1 MLVIFGFLL
10 VTGRKHEIYKQ
21 RGWHFIVTGFGLLL
35 LGSLL
40 DITDNFESLNRYVVI
55 GDTPAEA
62 VLEKVVGYL
71 LGFALLFVGFWYWL
85 PLVGALRAAERRL
98 ETYSEDLKAK
108 VAERTVELE
117 SANEELQAEITER
130 KRVEEALR
138 LTQFAI
144 DHAGDAAFWLD
155 RDGRLIYVNDAAC
168 NMLGYS
174 REELLALG
182 VGDIDPD
189 VSPGD
194 FPRALERIKTSDSS
208 TFEARYRTKAGAI
221 VPVEVSI
228 HYLEYGDREFVAS
241 YARDITERK
250 RAEEELERLSR
261 QNELILNS
269 AGEGIYGLDLEGRTT
284 FINPA
289 AARMIGWEPEELIG
303 QPQHDILHHTR
314 PDGSPYPR
322 EECPIYAA
330 FKDGTAHHVTDE
342 IFWRQDGTSFPVEYV
357 STPIFE
363 DGKPVG
369 AVVVFRDITEQ
380 VAQRMEIERVA
391 SDLSQLI
398 DTANAPILGVDNRGL
413 INEWNQ
419 MAAKI
424 VGYSKKEA
432 LACSLVDKFI
442 GDDDKAAVKEVL
454 DKAIAGHETANFEF
468 TLYSKSGERVEML
481 LNATPRRDSAGNI
494 VGVIGVGQ
502 DITERKRAEGA
513 LRESEARAQAIV
525 NTAADAI
532 ITIDER
538 GIIERFNPASERLF
552 GYTADAAI
560 GRNVNILM
568 PSPYRDEHDSYLA
581 RYLSTGEKK
590 IIGIGREVIG
600 KRKDG
605 TTFPIEL
612 AVGEVRLGD
621 RRIFTGIIR
630 DITERKRIEQM
641 KNEFISIVS
650 HELRTPLT
658 SILGSLGLIKGGV
671 LGELPE
677 QAKEMIEIAHKNS
690 ERLVRLINDMLD
702 IEKIEAGKMEFK
714 IRPLEL
720 IPLIE
725 QTIQASRAYGE
736 EFGVEF
742 AVEHAL
748 PGVKVCAD
756 GDRLIQVVTNLL
768 SNAAKFSPRGDTVE
782 VSVSRHDGAIR
793 VAVADHGPGIA
804 EEFREHVFE
813 KFVQADSSDAREKG
827 GTGLGL
833 SICKAIVEKLGGRIG
848 FDTET
853 GAGTTFYFDL
863 PEWREAEAG
872 DIAETKAGDIAETKA
887 GDRPRVLIC
896 EDDRDI
902 ASLLRMMLDRGGYES
917 DIAYTAGQAQQM
929 LARQSYVAMTLDL
942 LLPDRN
948 GISLVRELR
957 AHENM
962 RSFPIIVVSIVAEDT
977 KKAVDGGTLEI
988 IDWLDKPID
997 QTRLLAVIN
1006 TAVRKGSTDR
1016 PRILHIE
1023 DDADVLR
1030 VVSSLLSDRA
1040 EVSQAATLREARK
1053 MLRRQH
1059 FDLVLLDLVMPDGS
1073 GTELLPLINKRT
1085 PPIPVVVFS
1094 AYEVDGAT
1102 AKMVAAILTK
1112 SRTSNEQLLDAIMA
1126 VIENG

>member
-1 MLVIFGFLL
+1 MSDSDDESARETSRETSIRRVGVWGVVAAATVLLGIFGADTWQHLESRQAFEWVSHTRAVQTQLSKML
-10 VTGRKHEIYKQ
+10 SVLQDAETGQ
-21 RGWHFIVTGFGLLL
+21 RGYLLTRSEEYL
-35 LGSLL
+35 EP
-40 DITDNFESLNRYVVI
+40 FEIANDR
-55 GDTPAEA
+55 ARA
-62 VLEKVVGYL
+62 VLEDLRTLTADNPRQQERLDRIESLVAEKLDELLQTILLLRTDGFDAALAVVQTGR
-71 LGFALLFVGFWYWL
+71 GKAVMDQIRSTIANMEAEENALLV
-85 PLVGALRAAERRL
+85 ER
-98 ETYSEDLKAK
+98 
-108 VAERTVELE
+108 
-117 SANEELQAEITER
+117 Q
-130 KRVEEALR
+130 
-138 LTQFAI
+138 
-144 DHAGDAAFWLD
+144 
-155 RDGRLIYVNDAAC
+155 
-168 NMLGYS
+168 
-174 REELLALG
+174 
-182 VGDIDPD
+182 
-189 VSPGD
+189 
-194 FPRALERIKTSDSS
+194 
-208 TFEARYRTKAGAI
+208 
-221 VPVEVSI
+221 
-228 HYLEYGDREFVAS
+228 
-241 YARDITERK
+241 
-250 RAEEELERLSR
+250 
-261 QNELILNS
+261 
-269 AGEGIYGLDLEGRTT
+269 
-284 FINPA
+284 
-289 AARMIGWEPEELIG
+289 
-303 QPQHDILHHTR
+303 
-314 PDGSPYPR
+314 
-322 EECPIYAA
+322 
-330 FKDGTAHHVTDE
+330 
-342 IFWRQDGTSFPVEYV
+342 
-357 STPIFE
+357 
-363 DGKPVG
+363 
-369 AVVVFRDITEQ
+369 
-380 VAQRMEIERVA
+380 ERVA
-391 SDLSQLI
+391 WVANLTLI
-398 DTANAPILGVDNRGL
+398 VDG
-413 INEWNQ
+413 
-419 MAAKI
+419 
-424 VGYSKKEA
+424 VGY
-432 LACSLVDKFI
+432 
-442 GDDDKAAVKEVL
+442 AVL
-454 DKAIAGHETANFEF
+454 ILIATVVVRKISH
-468 TLYSKSGERVEML
+468 
-481 LNATPRRDSAGNI
+481 NI
-494 VGVIGVGQ
+494 VIRQ
-502 DITERKRAEGA
+502 RAEGA

-532 ITIDER
+532 IIIDER

-560 GRNVNILM
+560 GRNVKILM

-581 RYLSTGEKK
+581 HYLSTGEKK

-612 AVGEVRLGD
+612 VVSEVRLGD

-630 DITERKRIEQM
+630 DITERKRIERT

-658 SILGSLGLIKGGV
+658 SIVGSLGLIRGGV
-671 LGELPE
+671 LGKLPK
-677 QAKEMIEIAHKNS
+677 QAKEMIDIAHKNTD
-690 ERLVRLINDMLD
+690 RLVRLINDMLD
-702 IEKIEAGKMEFK
+702 IEKIEAGKIELR
-714 IRPLEL
+714 IEPLEL

-725 QTIQASRAYGE
+725 QAIKENRAYGK

-742 AVEHAL
+742 AIEHAV
-748 PGVKVCAD
+748 PGVKVYAD

-782 VSVSRHDGAIR
+782 LSVLRHDGAIR
-793 VAVADHGPGIA
+793 VAVSDHGPGIS
-804 EEFREHVFE
+804 EEFRDRIFQ
-813 KFVQADSSDAREKG
+813 KFAQADSSDAREKG

-872 DIAETKAGDIAETKA
+872 DIAERKA

-902 ASLLRMMLDRGGYES
+902 ASLLRMMLDQGGYES

-957 AHENM
+957 ADENM

-1006 TAVRKGSTDR
+1006 AAVRKESTDR

-1030 VVSSLLSDRA
+1030 VVSALLSDRA
-1040 EVSQAATLREARK
+1040 EMSQAATLREARK
-1053 MLRRQH
+1053 MLRQQH

-1073 GTELLPLINKRT
+1073 GTELLPLINKQT